1 MFSNKIRF
9 SMKKDNPSQKVVI
22 MEEEMDNTDI
32 DDVVNLEGLLGL
44 VFVDK

>member
-1 MFSNKIRF
+1 
-9 SMKKDNPSQKVVI
+9 MKKDNPSQKVVI
-22 MEEEMDNTDI
+22 MEEELDNTDI

>member
-1 MFSNKIRF
+1 
-9 SMKKDNPSQKVVI
+9 MKKDNPSQTVVI
-22 MEEEMDNTDI
+22 MEEELDNTDI